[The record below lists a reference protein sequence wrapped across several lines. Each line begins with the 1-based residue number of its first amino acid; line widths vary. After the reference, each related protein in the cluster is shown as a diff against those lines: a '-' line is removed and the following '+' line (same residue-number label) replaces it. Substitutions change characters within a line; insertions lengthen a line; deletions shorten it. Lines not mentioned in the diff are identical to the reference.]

1 MQARGKKYPLM
12 QAPGRAMWPGA
23 FDHKLHQLTTPS
35 MKSTDFDFSDSHHSK
50 LHATRSR
57 SRSMDPAAITPPA
70 FSLTCTPSAFERIE
84 LSVSSV
90 SHGPH
95 HRTRAGGLHR
105 RERYRAC
112 TLTHTRTSKAAVGKV
127 SPESE
132 SDETYLATT
141 EEQSPAATKNYFRE
155 AAPARRGSLL
165 EPSPAATKN
174 PFREDALSH
183 GAFSRSPE
191 PSPAATNV

>member
-1 MQARGKKYPLM
+1 
-12 QAPGRAMWPGA
+12 
-23 FDHKLHQLTTPS
+23 
-35 MKSTDFDFSDSHHSK
+35 
-50 LHATRSR
+50 
-57 SRSMDPAAITPPA
+57 MDPAAITPPA

-84 LSVSSV
+84 LS
-90 SHGPH
+90 
-95 HRTRAGGLHR
+95 
-105 RERYRAC
+105 
-112 TLTHTRTSKAAVGKV
+112 AAVGKV

-191 PSPAATNV
+191 PSPAATNAFEERTWRTSRAFSRSRGSLPALQPKLHTLPGSMHRISCGSLGSIDSFIALSEEAKKLSSKPPDNSVDDFFTDVAFSSRLGRANSM